1 MSRSIEL
8 LVDEQVRRWIAE
20 REIADRASS
29 YPPESTGTPER
40 RQRPV
45 ICISRECGALGG
57 RIGRL
62 VAERL
67 GFGFYAQELVDQ
79 IAKQAHVRRKVVESL
94 DERRRRGVARWID
107 ELVQIGRF
115 TPSDYM
121 NNLSEL
127 VLTLG
132 RHGKSV
138 IVGRGAFLLL
148 DRHETLR
155 VRFHAP
161 LDWRIDQMAKN
172 WNMPR
177 ADARATVIRIDAER
191 VDFYRETFDIDVR
204 DKEHF
209 DLLVDTS
216 TTTEEASTDVVVRAF
231 QARFGAPKS
240 ETKLRAVDADAGMSS
255 ARPEVHS
262 S

>member
-1 MSRSIEL
+1 MSRSIDL
-8 LVDEQVRRWIAE
+8 LVDEQVRRWMAE
-20 REIADRASS
+20 RAIADRASS
-29 YPPESTGTPER
+29 FPPDSATGEK

-45 ICISRECGALGG
+45 ICLSRECGSLGG
-57 RIGRL
+57 RIGRK

-67 GFGFYAQELVDQ
+67 GFDFYGQELVDQ

-94 DERRRRGVARWID
+94 DERRRHGIARWMD

-121 NNLSEL
+121 TNLTEL

-161 LDWRIDQMAKN
+161 LEWRVEQTAQN
-172 WNMPR
+172 GR
-177 ADARATVIRIDAER
+177 LSVADARATVVRIDAER
-191 VDFYRETFDIDVR
+191 EGFYRQTFDIDVR
-204 DKEHF
+204 AEQHF
-209 DLLVDTS
+209 DLFLDTS
-216 TTTEEASTDVVVRAF
+216 VRREQASVDMVVAAF
-231 QARFGAPKS
+231 QTRFGAPASDGK
-240 ETKLRAVDADAGMSS
+240 RSS
-255 ARPEVHS
+255 ARFSQGTAVSPPEA
-262 S
+262 

>member
-8 LVDEQVRRWIAE
+8 LVDEQVRRWMAE
-20 REIADRASS
+20 REIADRAPS
-29 YPPESTGTPER
+29 YPPQSSAMPER

-45 ICISRECGALGG
+45 ICTSRECGALGG

-94 DERRRRGVARWID
+94 DERRRRGVARWLD

-121 NNLSEL
+121 NNLTEL

-148 DRHETLR
+148 DQHETLR
-155 VRFHAP
+155 VRFQAP
-161 LDWRIDQMAKN
+161 LEWRIDQVAKK
-172 WNMPR
+172 WDIPR
-177 ADARATVIRIDAER
+177 ADARATVIRVDAER
-191 VDFYRETFDIDVR
+191 VEFYRETFNIDVR
-204 DKEHF
+204 DKQHF

-216 TTTEEASTDVVVRAF
+216 TATEEASAAVVVRAF
-231 QARFGAPKS
+231 QARFGAHAS
-240 ETKLRAVDADAGMSS
+240 ETKLRALDVDAGMSS
-255 ARPEVHS
+255 VMPEAHS